1 MRRCVR
7 DPFARA
13 SRGDDRRETDRI
25 AARALEEIR
34 RLAQKVDDDPPAPTP
49 RERDRA
55 TRERSAVSSRATARG
70 SENEDPAKTA
80 RKSNERDVRQRLEFS
95 GTPTPSTPRSPERRG
110 TQGAR
115 GERGGKT
122 SGNVLQA
129 TTARSSSKTTVV
141 EVKSPERA
149 YELESRAEAERALRE
164 ETVKLREALEEA
176 ERKAKSSASIVLELQ
191 ERVRELREENVGEA
205 RVLSRMEAQLR
216 RREHEF
222 EAQREVMSSQ
232 LEAAIFSANE
242 RDNEALARDQEA
254 REELRAAKLAAS
266 QYVLNDTQR
275 RFFWLKA
282 GWCARYFHLMLALE
296 LAPACEDVEEEATVW
311 TSAFGIELNASDS
324 HAQIAKKIDDVL
336 IDAAKKPVASYEVD
350 NSLQTS
356 SFNLPG
362 EEPHDDLNDTPVEEP
377 GPTHTSL
384 PPSLNQSWPKNFR
397 DALNVEIA
405 MRHLT
410 ACRIEERV
418 IVSLADARRARVM
431 TSLSRS
437 SSTADESN
445 ALGEEEIHEFH
456 FRRAWLRFM
465 WAHAREAGMDPGVA
479 DERENNWVKAMQTMT
494 GDQAKSSLHVKRD
507 ALAVDKGLKELR
519 QMLIETRLS
528 RTV

>member
-1 MRRCVR
+1 M
-7 DPFARA
+7 
-13 SRGDDRRETDRI
+13 
-25 AARALEEIR
+25 
-34 RLAQKVDDDPPAPTP
+34 DDDPPAPTP

-55 TRERSAVSSRATARG
+55 TRERSALSSRATARG
-70 SENEDPAKTA
+70 GENEDPAKTA
-80 RKSNERDVRQRLEFS
+80 TKSNDRGVRQRLEFG
-95 GTPTPSTPRSPERRG
+95 GTATGTTTRSPERRG
-110 TQGAR
+110 SQGAR
-115 GERGGKT
+115 SPRGGKA
-122 SGNVLQA
+122 SMNAPEA
-129 TTARSSSKTTVV
+129 TPARSPLKATVV
-141 EVKSPERA
+141 ELKSPERSA
-149 YELESRAEAERALRE
+149 ELENRAEAERALRE

-266 QYVLNDTQR
+266 QYVLSDKQR
-275 RFFWLKA
+275 REFWLKA

-296 LAPACEDVEEEATVW
+296 LVPACEDVEEEATFW
-311 TSAFGIELNASDS
+311 TSAFGVEVHESDS
-324 HAQIAKKIDDVL
+324 HARIAKKIDDL
-336 IDAAKKPVASYEVD
+336 FIDAAKKPVASYEVD

-356 SFNLPG
+356 SFNAPG
-362 EEPHDDLNDTPVEEP
+362 EEPHDDLDDAPVEES

-384 PPSLNQSWPKNFR
+384 PPSLNPSWPKNFR

-405 MRHLT
+405 MSHLI

-431 TSLSRS
+431 MSLSQS
-437 SSTADESN
+437 SSTTDEAN

-465 WAHAREAGMDPGVA
+465 WARAREAGLDPGVA
-479 DERENNWVKAMQTMT
+479 DERENNWVTAMQTMT
-494 GDQAKSSLHVKRD
+494 SVQAKSSLHFKRD

-519 QMLIETRLS
+519 KMLIETRLS
-528 RTV
+528 RTM

>member
-176 ERKAKSSASIVLELQ
+176 ERKAKSSAS
-191 ERVRELREENVGEA
+191 A
-205 RVLSRMEAQLR
+205 RCCYSKIEPQRSRQKPRCA
-216 RREHEF
+216 
-222 EAQREVMSSQ
+222 
-232 LEAAIFSANE
+232 
-242 RDNEALARDQEA
+242 
-254 REELRAAKLAAS
+254 
-266 QYVLNDTQR
+266 
-275 RFFWLKA
+275 FF
-282 GWCARYFHLMLALE
+282 
-296 LAPACEDVEEEATVW
+296 
-311 TSAFGIELNASDS
+311 
-324 HAQIAKKIDDVL
+324 
-336 IDAAKKPVASYEVD
+336 
-350 NSLQTS
+350 
-356 SFNLPG
+356 
-362 EEPHDDLNDTPVEEP
+362 
-377 GPTHTSL
+377 
-384 PPSLNQSWPKNFR
+384 
-397 DALNVEIA
+397 
-405 MRHLT
+405 
-410 ACRIEERV
+410 
-418 IVSLADARRARVM
+418 
-431 TSLSRS
+431 
-437 SSTADESN
+437 
-445 ALGEEEIHEFH
+445 
-456 FRRAWLRFM
+456 
-465 WAHAREAGMDPGVA
+465 
-479 DERENNWVKAMQTMT
+479 
-494 GDQAKSSLHVKRD
+494 
-507 ALAVDKGLKELR
+507 
-519 QMLIETRLS
+519 
-528 RTV
+528 